1 MNTSITYKKDG
12 KDVDNLSFENKMS
25 VTVAVIDPSVTKIL
39 NNAELKPG
47 EFTFHLFDENGQLLD
62 TKKNTDSGS
71 VLFDSIV
78 FDKEGEYHYAIKEVI
93 PEDKGQITYDR
104 RVIGVSVEVIKNK
117 ETGDLQADVIYEE
130 DGKETETPTFI
141 NTYNPISIKVQK
153 TSKDGSKDPLEGATY
168 ALYRVLGDEGRD
180 ILIDTQVSDAS
191 GYMTF
196 ENVEPGIYYSKEVSA
211 PVGHT
216 VDEYATKK
224 FTVLPDGEIS
234 NQSVA
239 DQNVAIQAVTT
250 QNIAIY
256 SNPVSVRPVCIKYL
270 RAGGCRG
277 TGSQ

>member
-25 VTVAVIDPSVTKIL
+25 VTAAVIDPSVTKIL

-47 EFTFHLFDENGQLLD
+47 DFTFHLFDENGQLLD

-130 DGKETETPTFI
+130 DG
-141 NTYNPISIKVQK
+141 
-153 TSKDGSKDPLEGATY
+153 SKDPLEGATY

-196 ENVEPGIYYSKEVSA
+196 ENVEPGIYYFKEVSD